1 MPDLQG
7 FVPLLKRGAI
17 VDRRINTVRDLI
29 DSSTYGWKEDLIR
42 EMFEDQSTEA
52 ILNLKLSSTPQS
64 DVPRWLLNRKG
75 VF

>member
-29 DSSTYGWKEDLIR
+29 DSSTYGWKKDLIR

-52 ILNLKLSSTPQS
+52 ILNLKLFSTPQS